1 MDKEGTN
8 GKNKQFFFGH
18 PAPVVTAMNYK
29 KRGREIGAPLSA
41 VRPQD

>member
-8 GKNKQFFFGH
+8 GTKNNSFSGH